1 MTATH
6 YTGFH
11 GTLSVDAGPTAIA
24 EFSLKIDRSEAT
36 HARSGKHSDFK
47 VPGKV
52 NATGTI
58 TRMMITKDF
67 LDDVLDASTLTLI
80 GKVDDGATPTP
91 NTITATISNV
101 FLTTDEFKFTDADN
115 IVSEPITYGVMDA
128 DTDIVIAETP

>member
-11 GTLSVDAGPTAIA
+11 GTLSVDAGETAIA

-36 HARSGKHSDFK
+36 HARSGKYSDLK

-58 TRMMITKDF
+58 TRIMITKDF
-67 LDDVLDASTLTLI
+67 LDDVLDASLLTLV
-80 GKVDDGATPTP
+80 GAVDDGTNSITV
-91 NTITATISNV
+91 TIGNV

-115 IVSEPITYGVMDA
+115 IVSEPITYGVKDA
-128 DTDIVIAETP
+128 DADIAIVELPA

>member
-67 LDDVLDASTLTLI
+67 LDDVLDASTLTLV
-80 GKVDDGATPTP
+80 GAVDDGT
-91 NTITATISNV
+91 NSITATIGNV

-128 DTDIVIAETP
+128 DTDIAIVELPA

>member
-1 MTATH
+1 MAATH

-11 GTLSVDAGPTAIA
+11 GTLTVDAGATAIA

-36 HARSGKHSDFK
+36 HARSGSYSDLK

-58 TRMMITKDF
+58 TRIMITKDF
-67 LDDVLDASTLTLI
+67 LDDVLDASLLTLV
-80 GKVDDGATPTP
+80 GQVDDGTNSIAV
-91 NTITATISNV
+91 TIANV

-115 IVSEPITYGVMDA
+115 IVSEPITFGVKDA
-128 DTDIVIAETP
+128 DADIAIVELPA